1 MFTTSASYPS
11 DVLRTSC
18 YYGGPASAP
27 SSSQLAGST
36 APSSVVYPTPIT
48 LPATPA
54 VSSNLLSTNASSFI
68 GLNHMSPLPMR
79 RYSYSGLPS
88 STSIA
93 DLHLNMHHNCAMA
106 HENSIANLITETC
119 QSISR
124 TSDILNRQLSGEM
137 LTLSCNNLTNLIDEN
152 VESDIVKYD
161 LLNDLTTTA
170 ALTPLKYSNN
180 LYTQSMKY
188 PNNNINANITSM
200 MPTATKSPYFNRPQS
215 HFLSSDDYILS
226 KPIFSKN
233 YINPISSSYICDD
246 HNTNYNNYM
255 TTSHYHSPPSHYH
268 YHSPHHNYHYASNP
282 CLSSHHSY
290 HNSPR
295 HSYPI
300 ATTSANSNAFN
311 RNYNYQSH
319 HQQAFS
325 SSRPPSISSLNRYNT
340 ANANNYSSSFHN
352 QPYYRTSSRL
362 DLDNPKGGEIKRQV
376 SFKFDVDQM
385 SFDP

>member
-1 MFTTSASYPS
+1 MFNSSASYPS
-11 DVLRTSC
+11 DGLISSG
-18 YYGGPASAP
+18 YYGGPP
-27 SSSQLAGST
+27 STTSTSQLASM
-36 APSSVVYPTPIT
+36 AVPAAVPCSNIYPSSIT
-48 LPATPA
+48 LPPTPA

-68 GLNHMSPLPMR
+68 GLNRMSPLPIR

-88 STSIA
+88 APSMN
-93 DLHLNMHHNCAMA
+93 DLHMNMNMNCAMV
-106 HENSIANLITETC
+106 HENSIANLISETC

-124 TSDILNRQLSGEM
+124 TSDILNRQLSSD
-137 LTLSCNNLTNLIDEN
+137 LALSCTSLSNLIEEN
-152 VESDIVKYD
+152 IESDIVKYD
-161 LLNDLTTTA
+161 LLNDITTTA
-170 ALTPLKYSNN
+170 AMTPLKYANT
-180 LYTQSMKY
+180 LYTQPAKY
-188 PNNNINANITSM
+188 NL
-200 MPTATKSPYFNRPQS
+200 MPTAIPMKPSYFNRNPS
-215 HFLSSDDYILS
+215 HYLSSDDYILS

-246 HNTNYNNYM
+246 HNTSYNNYP
-255 TTSHYHSPPSHYH
+255 TTTATTHYHSPPSHYH

-300 ATTSANSNAFN
+300 SNSNAFN
-311 RNYNYQSH
+311 RNYNYPSH

-340 ANANNYSSSFHN
+340 TTPGNYQGSYN
-352 QPYYRTSSRL
+352 QPYYRTSSRM

>member
-1 MFTTSASYPS
+1 MFSTSASYPS
-11 DVLRTSC
+11 DGLISSG
-18 YYGGPASAP
+18 YFGGPPTTTST
-27 SSSQLAGST
+27 SQQLASMA
-36 APSSVVYPTPIT
+36 APGAVQCSNPYHSSIT
-48 LPATPA
+48 LPPTPA

-68 GLNHMSPLPMR
+68 GLNRMSPLPKR

-88 STSIA
+88 TPSMN
-93 DLHLNMHHNCAMA
+93 DLHMSMNMNCAMV
-106 HENSIANLITETC
+106 HENSIANLISETC

-124 TSDILNRQLSGEM
+124 TSDILNRQLSSD
-137 LTLSCNNLTNLIDEN
+137 LALSCTSLSNLIEEN
-152 VESDIVKYD
+152 IESDIVKYD
-161 LLNDLTTTA
+161 LLNDITTTA
-170 ALTPLKYSNN
+170 AMTPLKYANN
-180 LYTQSMKY
+180 LYTQPAKY
-188 PNNNINANITSM
+188 NL
-200 MPTATKSPYFNRPQS
+200 MPTAIKPSYFNRNPS
-215 HFLSSDDYILS
+215 HYLSSDDYILS

-246 HNTNYNNYM
+246 HNTSYNNYP
-255 TTSHYHSPPSHYH
+255 TTTLATTHYHSPPSHYH
-268 YHSPHHNYHYASNP
+268 YHSPHPNYHYASNP

-300 ATTSANSNAFN
+300 SNTNAFN

-340 ANANNYSSSFHN
+340 TTPGNYPGSYN
-352 QPYYRTSSRL
+352 QPYYRTSSRM